1 MQKGG
6 YKRPSLNNIIIYG
19 RVRCIISRP
28 SIIGNTIVDGSGY
41 YAIIDAY
48 ALKCLGE
55 DYFRDEY
62 SYDVNSVYFTRGSIL
77 IYIDS
82 PKWVGKD
89 VKVYGKLSPYLI
101 VLGNERHDG
110 LS

>member
-1 MQKGG
+1 MSDANVLHALDMQKGG

-28 SIIGNTIVDGSGY
+28 SIIGNTIIDGNGY

-55 DYFRDEY
+55 DYFR
-62 SYDVNSVYFTRGSIL
+62 SATSTL
-77 IYIDS
+77 TM
-82 PKWVGKD
+82 
-89 VKVYGKLSPYLI
+89 
-101 VLGNERHDG
+101 
-110 LS
+110 